1 MIDKRTT
8 DHSME
13 KRLSIQDH
21 PEDYKQLRQAVALL
35 ESPSLT
41 ARISGLIGSPIESAV
56 KALPASVS
64 KKINGAVVA
73 ALHSSADAA
82 LWSLENSPKKQAS
95 TLLHKVYAATSGAV
109 GGAFGFA
116 ALFVELPISTTI
128 MMRSVA
134 DIARSEGFDLDDF
147 ATKQAC
153 IEVFAMGGNT
163 QADDATET
171 GYYITRSFTTQAMQ
185 QLSKE
190 LAAMAAKQGA
200 GAAGRLSPGQV
211 GKWLALLI
219 EKVASRFG
227 VTISSKFA
235 AQAVPVIGAF
245 TGATINAL
253 FTDFYQDM
261 ARGHFIVKRL
271 EEKYGFEPIKDE
283 YARITA
289 RLGGR

>member
-1 MIDKRTT
+1 MNIKDNPQDYGDLKR
-8 DHSME
+8 
-13 KRLSIQDH
+13 
-21 PEDYKQLRQAVALL
+21 AVGLL

-41 ARISGLIGSPIESAV
+41 ARLSGVLGSPIESAV
-56 KALPASVS
+56 KALPNWVS
-64 KKINGAVVA
+64 GKINDAVVA
-73 ALHSSADAA
+73 ALQTSADAA
-82 LWSLENSPKKQAS
+82 LWSLENTPKKQAS

-134 DIARSEGFDLDDF
+134 DVARSEGFDLNDL

-153 IEVFAMGGNT
+153 IEVFAMGGNS

-171 GYYITRSFTTQAMQ
+171 GYYLTRSFTTQAMQ

-190 LAAMAAKQGA
+190 LAAIAAKQGV

-219 EKVASRFG
+219 EKVASRYG

-235 AQAVPVIGAF
+235 AQAVPVIGAV

-261 ARGHFIVKRL
+261 ARGHFTVKRL
-271 EEKYGFEPIKDE
+271 EHKYGFEQIKSE
-283 YARITA
+283 YAQI
-289 RLGGR
+289 LGKPLAG

>member
-1 MIDKRTT
+1 
-8 DHSME
+8 ME
-13 KRLSIQDH
+13 TPVSIKDS
-21 PEDYKQLRQAVALL
+21 PEDYQDLKRAVSLL

-41 ARISGLIGSPIESAV
+41 ARLSGVLGSPIESAV
-56 KALPASVS
+56 KALPNWVS
-64 KKINGAVVA
+64 GKINDAVVA
-73 ALHSSADAA
+73 ALQTSADAA
-82 LWSLENSPKKQAS
+82 LWSLENTPKKQAS

-134 DIARSEGFDLDDF
+134 DVARSEGFDLNDL

-153 IEVFAMGGNT
+153 IEVFAMGGNS

-171 GYYITRSFTTQAMQ
+171 GYYLTRSFTTQAMQ

-190 LAAMAAKQGA
+190 LAAIAAKQGV

-219 EKVASRFG
+219 EKVASRYG

-235 AQAVPVIGAF
+235 AQAVPVIGAV

-261 ARGHFIVKRL
+261 ARGHFTVKRL
-271 EEKYGFEPIKDE
+271 EHKYGFEQIKSE
-283 YARITA
+283 YAQLMRKPLA
-289 RLGGR
+289 G

>member
-1 MIDKRTT
+1 MNIKDNPQDYGDLKR
-8 DHSME
+8 
-13 KRLSIQDH
+13 
-21 PEDYKQLRQAVALL
+21 AVGLL

-41 ARISGLIGSPIESAV
+41 ARLSGVLGSPIESAV
-56 KALPASVS
+56 KALPNWVS
-64 KKINGAVVA
+64 GKINDAVVA
-73 ALHSSADAA
+73 ALQTSADAA
-82 LWSLENSPKKQAS
+82 LWSLENTPKKQAS

-134 DIARSEGFDLDDF
+134 DVARSEGFDLNDL

-153 IEVFAMGGNT
+153 IEVFAMGGNS

-171 GYYITRSFTTQAMQ
+171 GYYLTRSFTTQAMQ

-190 LAAMAAKQGA
+190 LAAIAAKQGV

-219 EKVASRFG
+219 EKVASRYG

-235 AQAVPVIGAF
+235 AQAVPVIGAV

-261 ARGHFIVKRL
+261 ARGHFTVKRL
-271 EEKYGFEPIKDE
+271 EHKYGFEQIKSE
-283 YARITA
+283 YAQLMGKPLA
-289 RLGGR
+289 G

>member
-1 MIDKRTT
+1 MNIKDNPQDYRDLKR
-8 DHSME
+8 
-13 KRLSIQDH
+13 
-21 PEDYKQLRQAVALL
+21 AVGLL

-41 ARISGLIGSPIESAV
+41 ARLSGVLGSPIESAV
-56 KALPASVS
+56 KALPNWVS
-64 KKINGAVVA
+64 GKINDAVVA
-73 ALHSSADAA
+73 ALRTSADAA
-82 LWSLENSPKKQAS
+82 LWSLENTPKKPAS

-134 DIARSEGFDLDDF
+134 DVARSEGFDLNDL

-153 IEVFAMGGNT
+153 IEVFAMGGNS

-171 GYYITRSFTTQAMQ
+171 GYYLTRSFTTQAMQ

-190 LAAMAAKQGA
+190 LAAIAAKQGV
-200 GAAGRLSPGQV
+200 GAAGRLTPGQV

-219 EKVASRFG
+219 EKVASRYG

-261 ARGHFIVKRL
+261 ARGHFTVKRL
-271 EEKYGFEPIKDE
+271 EHKYGFEQIKGE
-283 YARITA
+283 YAHILRKPLA
-289 RLGGR
+289 G